1 LSHRKLCLVFVDSL
15 RTDMLERAVAAGDA
29 PNFAQL
35 LRRGELVPDC
45 VSAFP
50 SVTPVCSAEIA
61 TGTGP
66 DKHHIGGMNWFHRL
80 ERRYV
85 EYGNSFEATRVF
97 GLFRTLYDI
106 VYNMNMSHLSSEVET
121 VFERLG
127 DAGVRTA
134 CTPFLI
140 YRGRTRHELSLE
152 GLLRRVAVA
161 AKFRHATWGP
171 DELFWGELYASR
183 RTACKPTLA
192 RPGTRDE
199 YSACCG
205 RQLMREDLYDFLL
218 FSLPDNDY
226 FSHRYGPDRM
236 PESVAHADT
245 CFGELV
251 DEAGGIDA
259 FLDSHA
265 VILMADHGQTR
276 VDHGIDL
283 QGLMHAH
290 WHVLQPNDPH
300 PEHAQLAVSPTARA
314 AGVYVLAEDERGRRI
329 HADVRDRLAK
339 LDGIELTAWLEEAGR
354 PVDRTGPGA
363 PTGDRVEAVIERDG
377 RQLRFRP
384 GAHVRDLRGGEWA
397 LDGDRSVL
405 GLSDGDVVA
414 SDSHPDGLART
425 WSALNS
431 PHAGDV
437 LASLAR
443 GYETVDW
450 GGMSHAGGGSHG
462 ALEAGDSLVPLL
474 TVGLEPGSRPEREQ
488 WRIGDVKELILNHF
502 GAGDGPVVRRA
513 EQHATVR

>member
-1 LSHRKLCLVFVDSL
+1 MSHRKLCLVFVDSL

-171 DELFWGELYASR
+171 V
-183 RTACKPTLA
+183 T
-192 RPGTRDE
+192 
-199 YSACCG
+199 
-205 RQLMREDLYDFLL
+205 
-218 FSLPDNDY
+218 
-226 FSHRYGPDRM
+226 
-236 PESVAHADT
+236 
-245 CFGELV
+245 
-251 DEAGGIDA
+251 
-259 FLDSHA
+259 
-265 VILMADHGQTR
+265 
-276 VDHGIDL
+276 
-283 QGLMHAH
+283 
-290 WHVLQPNDPH
+290 
-300 PEHAQLAVSPTARA
+300 
-314 AGVYVLAEDERGRRI
+314 
-329 HADVRDRLAK
+329 
-339 LDGIELTAWLEEAGR
+339 
-354 PVDRTGPGA
+354 
-363 PTGDRVEAVIERDG
+363 
-377 RQLRFRP
+377 
-384 GAHVRDLRGGEWA
+384 
-397 LDGDRSVL
+397 
-405 GLSDGDVVA
+405 
-414 SDSHPDGLART
+414 
-425 WSALNS
+425 
-431 PHAGDV
+431 
-437 LASLAR
+437 
-443 GYETVDW
+443 
-450 GGMSHAGGGSHG
+450 
-462 ALEAGDSLVPLL
+462 
-474 TVGLEPGSRPEREQ
+474 
-488 WRIGDVKELILNHF
+488 
-502 GAGDGPVVRRA
+502 
-513 EQHATVR
+513 

>member
-1 LSHRKLCLVFVDSL
+1 
-15 RTDMLERAVAAGDA
+15 
-29 PNFAQL
+29 
-35 LRRGELVPDC
+35 
-45 VSAFP
+45 
-50 SVTPVCSAEIA
+50 
-61 TGTGP
+61 
-66 DKHHIGGMNWFHRL
+66 MNWFHRL
-80 ERRYV
+80 EHRYV

-183 RTACKPTLA
+183 RTPCKPTLA

-199 YSACCG
+199 YTACCG
-205 RQLMREDLYDFLL
+205 RQLLREDLYDFML

-236 PESVAHADT
+236 AESVAHADS

-251 DEAGGIDA
+251 DEAGGMDA

-265 VILMADHGQTR
+265 VILMADHGQTP
-276 VDHGIDL
+276 VDDSIDM
-283 QGLMHAH
+283 QGLLHAH

-314 AGVYVLAEDERGRRI
+314 GGVYVLADGKKGGRI
-329 HADVRDRLAK
+329 HADVRRRLEE
-339 LDGIELTAWLEEAGR
+339 LDGVELTMWLEDSGA

-363 PTGDRVEAVIERDG
+363 PLGDGVEAVVEREG

-384 GAHVRDLRGGEWA
+384 GTHVKDLRGGEWA
-397 LDGDRSVL
+397 LDGERAVL
-405 GLSDGDVVA
+405 GLEGSDAVS
-414 SDSHPDGLART
+414 SDTHPDGLARV

-437 LASLAR
+437 MVSLAR

-450 GGMSHAGGGSHG
+450 GGMSHVGGGSHG

-474 TVGLEPGSRPEREQ
+474 TVGLDPGVQEEREQ
-488 WRIGDVKELILNHF
+488 WRIGDVSELILNHF
-502 GAGDGPVVRRA
+502 GVGDGPIGRQAEHAAVR
-513 EQHATVR
+513 